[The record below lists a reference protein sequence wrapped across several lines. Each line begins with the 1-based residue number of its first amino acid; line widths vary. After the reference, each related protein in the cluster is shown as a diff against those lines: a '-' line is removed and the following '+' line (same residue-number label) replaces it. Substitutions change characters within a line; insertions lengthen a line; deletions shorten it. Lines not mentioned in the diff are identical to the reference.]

1 MPGNSDNES
10 RLILRDI
17 FISIDHRINPTIEIS
32 NASVV
37 IIKQCLKRD
46 ICFFSSP
53 RCAFYYLNPLFRKDI
68 PESMVDVTY
77 PSRIIDNIF
86 QPKNELLKR
95 KTNGKFSRIVRTLYM
110 FVYYVNLR

>member
-10 RLILRDI
+10 RLILRGI
-17 FISIDHRINPTIEIS
+17 FISIDHRTNPTIEIF

-53 RCAFYYLNPLFRKDI
+53 RCASYYLNLLFRKDI

-77 PSRIIDNIF
+77 PTRIINNIF
-86 QPKNELLKR
+86 QPKNELQKR
-95 KTNGKFSRIVRTLYM
+95 KTNRNFSRIVRTLYM